1 MSDHFESH
9 QGGKLSRWQQPP
21 LPTLRPNQQV
31 GRFTLLK
38 FLGEGGMGSVWA
50 AEDPIRKDPIRK
62 DATREGK
69 LVLKFLRDDIRR
81 CPEAVEQFKSSYR
94 KSQNL
99 IHQHICPLLDLGDD
113 PVFGAFQVMP
123 YILGITLQELLKQ
136 EDPQNVGLSR
146 DRVVQLLLP
155 VAKALDYAHSEG
167 LVHRDIKPGNIM
179 TDPATGKVFVVD
191 FGLAAEVRTSMS
203 MHSRSVMEASG
214 TEPYMAPEQW
224 MGQAQDGRSDQYS
237 LAVVAWQM
245 LTGQL
250 PYQGSGH
257 QLGFA
262 VTQSP
267 IPELPNT
274 LQHLH
279 PVFGQSMAKER
290 KQRFSSP
297 VDFIKSLSSAREGEA
312 PAEPLQGTASST
324 VITPEDDLSTLLQ
337 KTQESVARKHAQAK
351 QLLQEHRY
359 ADAVQVLDSIPQHLR
374 DQQLA
379 ENARKNRDRAEEL
392 ESAITTAVTEVRLDG
407 LKDQIAELLELQP
420 ERDDMRRVL
429 AQLPQ
434 EPPKP
439 KRPALLVAPFDATQA
454 KAAQSAWA
462 KHLGIDVKIN
472 NSVGMRFR
480 LIPPGTFEMGSPA
493 SEPKRISHET
503 LHNVSITQ
511 PKLLGI
517 YPVTQGEWKKL
528 MGSNPSY
535 FTSVQGEDTSR
546 FPVEQVSWEDS
557 QAFLTQLNAQHGLK
571 GWRYR
576 LPTEGEWEYACR
588 AGTVSPFWF
597 GGELNGKQGNCN
609 GTCPYPD
616 KTTEKGPYLERP
628 TVVGA
633 YGANPFGIC
642 DQHGNVWEW
651 CGDWYNKGYY
661 EQSEGEDP
669 QGPSSGS
676 SRVLRGG
683 SWSSNATYC
692 RSARRNRSVPSNRN
706 HFIGF
711 RVLCELV

>member
-1 MSDHFESH
+1 
-9 QGGKLSRWQQPP
+9 
-21 LPTLRPNQQV
+21 
-31 GRFTLLK
+31 
-38 FLGEGGMGSVWA
+38 MGV
-50 AEDPIRKDPIRK
+50 
-62 DATREGK
+62 
-69 LVLKFLRDDIRR
+69 
-81 CPEAVEQFKSSYR
+81 
-94 KSQNL
+94 
-99 IHQHICPLLDLGDD
+99 
-113 PVFGAFQVMP
+113 
-123 YILGITLQELLKQ
+123 
-136 EDPQNVGLSR
+136 
-146 DRVVQLLLP
+146 
-155 VAKALDYAHSEG
+155 
-167 LVHRDIKPGNIM
+167 
-179 TDPATGKVFVVD
+179 
-191 FGLAAEVRTSMS
+191 
-203 MHSRSVMEASG
+203 SG

-224 MGQAQDGRSDQYS
+224 QGQAQDGRSDQYS

-245 LTGQL
+245 LTGSL
-250 PYQGSGH
+250 PYQGSGV
-257 QLGFA
+257 QLGVA
-262 VTQSP
+262 VMHAPQ
-267 IPELPNT
+267 PELPAEITN
-274 LQHLH
+274 LQ
-279 PVFGQSMAKER
+279 PVFSQSMAKDR
-290 KQRFSSP
+290 KQRFTSCIDLVKALASP
-297 VDFIKSLSSAREGEA
+297 DQHSLSKSVVQKSEA
-312 PAEPLQGTASST
+312 PAESAN
-324 VITPEDDLSTLLQ
+324 DDLSTLLQ

-374 DQQLA
+374 DQQLT
-379 ENARKNRDRAEEL
+379 ENARNKRDRVAEL

-462 KHLGIDVKIN
+462 KHLGIDVEIN

-480 LIPPGTFEMGSPA
+480 LIPPGTFEMGSPT
-493 SEPKRISHET
+493 SEPKRSSHET

-517 YPVTQGEWKKL
+517 YPVTQGEWTKL
-528 MGSNPSY
+528 MGSNPSD
-535 FTSVQGEDTSR
+535 FQSVKGEDTSR

-597 GGELNGKQGNCN
+597 GSELNGKQGNCN
-609 GTCPYPD
+609 GTYPYPD
-616 KTTEKGPYLERP
+616 KTEKGPYLGRP
-628 TVVGA
+628 SIVGT

-642 DQHGNVWEW
+642 DQHGNALEW

-683 SWSSNATYC
+683 SWNNDATSC
-692 RSARRNRSVPSNRN
+692 RSANRSDYVPSDRYYNV
-706 HFIGF
+706 GF

>member
-1 MSDHFESH
+1 VTNDYDNSRSD
-9 QGGKLSRWQQPP
+9 GVSRWQQPA
-21 LPTLRPNQQV
+21 LPILQPQAKV
-31 GRFTLLK
+31 GRFTLIE

-50 AEDPIRKDPIRK
+50 AEDPIRKDEQNDGRV
-62 DATREGK
+62 
-69 LVLKFLRDDIRR
+69 VLKFLRDDIRR
-81 CPEAVEQFKSSYR
+81 CPEAVEDFRSAYR
-94 KSQNL
+94 RTQKL

-113 PVFGAFQVMP
+113 PAHGVFQVMSCVR
-123 YILGITLQELLKQ
+123 GMTLQQWLRQ
-136 EDPQNVGLSR
+136 RDP
-146 DRVVQLLLP
+146 DRNGLP
-155 VAKALDYAHSEG
+155 VEHVATLLRPIAKALDYAHGEG

-179 TDPATGKVFVVD
+179 VELTDGKVTKIFVVD

-203 MHSRSVMEASG
+203 MHSRAAMGVSG

-224 MGQAQDGRSDQYS
+224 QGQAQDGRSDQYS

-245 LTGQL
+245 LTGSL
-250 PYQGSGH
+250 PYQGSGV
-257 QLGFA
+257 QLGVA
-262 VTQSP
+262 VMHAPQ
-267 IPELPNT
+267 PELPAEITN
-274 LQHLH
+274 LQ
-279 PVFGQSMAKER
+279 PVFSQSMAKDR
-290 KQRFSSP
+290 KQRFTSCIDLVKALASP
-297 VDFIKSLSSAREGEA
+297 DQHSLSKSVVQKSEA
-312 PAEPLQGTASST
+312 PAESAN
-324 VITPEDDLSTLLQ
+324 DDLATLLQ

-434 EPPKP
+434 DPPKP

-462 KHLGIDVKIN
+462 KHLGIDVEIS
-472 NSVGMRFR
+472 NSLGIGFR

-493 SEPKRISHET
+493 SEPERHDDET

-517 YPVTQGEWKKL
+517 YPVTQGEWTKL
-528 MGSNPSY
+528 MGSNPSK
-535 FTSVQGEDTSR
+535 FQSVKGEDASR
-546 FPVEQVSWEDS
+546 FPVEQVRWEDS
-557 QAFLTQLNAQHGLK
+557 QTFLTQLNAQHGLK

-588 AGTVSPFWF
+588 AGTVTPFWF
-597 GGELNGKQGNCN
+597 GGELNGKQANCDGNY
-609 GTCPYPD
+609 PYE
-616 KTTEKGPYLERP
+616 TTEGPYLERP
-628 TVVGA
+628 TVVGT

-683 SWSSNATYC
+683 SWDYYATYC
-692 RSARRNRSVPSNRN
+692 RSADRHYSAPSRRRSR
-706 HFIGF
+706 IGF